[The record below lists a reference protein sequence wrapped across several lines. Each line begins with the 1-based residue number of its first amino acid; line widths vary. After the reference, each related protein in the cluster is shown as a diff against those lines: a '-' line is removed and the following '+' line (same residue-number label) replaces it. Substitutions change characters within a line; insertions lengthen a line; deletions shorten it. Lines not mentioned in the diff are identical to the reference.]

1 MFILEN
7 SRGLAAF
14 LALVMAVVAPP
25 IRAEDAGGTRVG
37 DGTGAIMTFDDLD
50 EVAPHLEKS
59 RTARA
64 VPSVVAEAAVEP
76 GRYYYYDEAG
86 NLVPYTDG
94 RDLPTTAGVYSHRDY
109 GPAISSEQVRVY
121 PGPGQIVV
129 LSEHDSWPA
138 YEGAGS
144 TGYWDRGHTI
154 TGDPAYMSYYE
165 RNYGWGLGS
174 SWYAG
179 PRFDRGHVPSH
190 MRVPRADRAAGTNFQ
205 DRFPGRLPARRDSA
219 DPMERREARREFLRN
234 NATPGASGRT
244 PGVPRSR
251 PPGIEGRRSGR

>member
-1 MFILEN
+1 MGSLLNCRVWTTILT
-7 SRGLAAF
+7 S
-14 LALVMAVVAPP
+14 VMATCISFAH
-25 IRAEDAGGTRVG
+25 AEDADGARVG
-37 DGTGAIMTFDDLD
+37 DGTGAIMTFDNLD
-50 EVAPHLEKS
+50 EVTPHLEKS
-59 RTARA
+59 RSTNTAPA
-64 VPSVVAEAAVEP
+64 VVAETIVEP
-76 GRYYYYDEAG
+76 GRYYHYDEAG
-86 NLVPYTDG
+86 NLVPYMDG
-94 RDLPTTAGVYSHRDY
+94 RQVPAGRGAYSGGDY
-109 GPAISSEQVRVY
+109 GPAISSEQTRIY

-129 LSEHDSWPA
+129 LSEHDSWPK

-190 MRVPRADRAAGTNFQ
+190 MRVPRAERTGSSFQ
-205 DRFPGRLPARRDSA
+205 ERFPGRLPARRDSA

-234 NATPGASGRT
+234 NANPGATGRP
-244 PGVPRSR
+244 PGAPRPR